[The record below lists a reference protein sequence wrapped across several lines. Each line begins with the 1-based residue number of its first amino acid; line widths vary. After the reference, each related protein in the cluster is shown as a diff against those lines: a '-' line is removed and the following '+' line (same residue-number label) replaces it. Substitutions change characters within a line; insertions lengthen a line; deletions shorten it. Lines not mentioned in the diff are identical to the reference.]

1 MESNVDKLINLADLA
16 FVFILTIATAAVFI
30 LFAFLLCSQV
40 VAVIATVFAIGGA
53 AMVMYDKLSLIE

>member
-1 MESNVDKLINLADLA
+1 MESNVDKLINIADLA

-53 AMVMYDKLSLIE
+53 AMVIYDKLSLAE